1 MLYSSSYPPMRTLKP
16 FLFVVLALLPLG
28 SCKVPDTT
36 PFATATTEMTTALRA
51 ALAHAHSDLN
61 LAVQLD
67 PDAATD
73 GLVAQ
78 QQAYGN
84 GQAAIQTALASF
96 DAYAGTLSDLA
107 EAGSQGKAN
116 IDKVATALAGISAA
130 LGPSVGVVGN
140 LASSGIKLIDG
151 LVQTIRTQ
159 NSLKRATVPADAVI
173 QQAAAIL
180 AADLR
185 QLARVDSAANGIV
198 IVQLTNAQGL
208 VLKSYRDVTIRQARL
223 DSAASLVVAFNNVV
237 TRMGQTSNEDIKR
250 RYQQRQQELLSEL
263 AKLDHQTAAYPLDL
277 RQGKL
282 RQVLAALDK
291 REIYYRRELGLAQ
304 LQPRYDAAL
313 AKLAA
318 SETTR
323 RQGASLFGKSQSTV
337 AAWARGHTALKTAV
351 IKQQR
356 TVSVQ
361 EAIGAAKDLRDFV
374 NTIQTAGK

>member
-1 MLYSSSYPPMRTLKP
+1 MRLFKP
-16 FLFVVLALLPLG
+16 FFVVALALVPLG

-51 ALAHAHSDLN
+51 ALAHARSELS
-61 LAVQLD
+61 LAVLLD

-78 QQAYGN
+78 QQEYGK
-84 GQAAIQTALASF
+84 GQAAIKTALASF
-96 DAYAGTLSDLA
+96 DTYASTLSELA
-107 EAGSQGKAN
+107 EAGTQGKAN
-116 IDKVATALAGISAA
+116 IDKVATALAGVSTA
-130 LGPSVGVVGN
+130 LGPSVGVVGTI
-140 LASSGIKLIDG
+140 ASNGIKLIDG

-159 NSLKRATVPADAVI
+159 NSLKRATVPADAGI
-173 QQAAAIL
+173 QQAAVIL

-185 QLARVDSAANGIV
+185 QLARVDSAANGIALA
-198 IVQLTNAQGL
+198 QLTNAQGQ
-208 VLKSYRDVTIRQARL
+208 VLKSYRDVMIRQASL
-223 DSAASLVVAFNNVV
+223 DSAASLVVAFDNTV
-237 TRMGQTSNEDIKR
+237 TRMDQTSNEATKR

-318 SETTR
+318 TEATR
-323 RQGASLFGKSQSTV
+323 RQGASLFEKSQSTV
-337 AAWARGHTALKTAV
+337 AAWARAHAALKMAI
-351 IKQQR
+351 IKEQR

-361 EAIGAAKDLRDFV
+361 EAIGAAKDLKDFV
-374 NTIQTAGK
+374 NSIQTASN